1 MFSDKPSFDR
11 TATTHRSQTRR
22 LRSALN
28 HLTLGMREL
37 EEQLPLPADR
47 RVRDT
52 TPAQQKA
59 RALRVDIEDFN
70 LRLSRISQQI
80 KAMNG
85 MRE

>member
-1 MFSDKPSFDR
+1 
-11 TATTHRSQTRR
+11 
-22 LRSALN
+22 
-28 HLTLGMREL
+28 MRDL

-59 RALRVDIEDFN
+59 AALRVDIGEFN
-70 LRLSRISQQI
+70 LRLTRLSQQF

-85 MRE
+85 FKE